1 MAGSGVG
8 LFLLDFLGYMNRL
21 AGEGS
26 PYLRQHSGNPVEWF
40 PWGEEAFGVA
50 RELDRPV
57 LLSVGY
63 SACHWCHVMA
73 HESFEDPVTAGE
85 MNELFVNVKVDR
97 EERPDVDA
105 IYMEATTAM
114 TGHGGWPMTVF
125 LTPEGHPFF
134 CGTYFPPEPRQGM
147 PSFRQIMARVAEAW
161 REQRNEFVEQA
172 EKITEAVRRSLETQE
187 LGRGGSGGSDGRK
200 SAGGIL
206 ADDDFEIAGSSAG
219 DGFASPAFME
229 DLIDGAVMSL
239 RARYDPAWGG
249 FGMAPK
255 FPQTMNLEL
264 LLRVYWRTGDTDL
277 LQMVENSFDCMS
289 SGGIYDHL
297 GGGFARYS
305 VDRQWLVPHF
315 EKMLY
320 DNALLA
326 RLGLHLWQITGK
338 ARYLQ
343 VVEETIGYVLGDLR
357 HSAGGFY
364 SARDADS
371 EGEEGKFY
379 VWSLAEIR
387 EVLEKAGLGS
397 AADEVISWYGAT
409 QQGNFEGANIL
420 WRPQRGDILR
430 PPEVEKA
437 REAMLRHREGRVP
450 PGLDDKV
457 ITEWNALMLATLAEA
472 AAATTNGE
480 WLEAAI
486 ANAEFLCDNLRR
498 EGNSQ
503 QEGARWLRVWQES
516 AGEARYLAY
525 AADYADLCDAFTRLY
540 EATGQKRWLEE
551 AESCADDMLELF
563 ADAEIPG
570 EAQAEEAANSNL
582 RALFT
587 TGSDAEK
594 LVVRPKDT
602 MDNALPS
609 ANSAACVALIRL
621 HRLCHNPRY
630 IQQAAAILQSS
641 MHLLKQIPSAF
652 GHLLGAADLMG
663 SPSSEIV
670 ITGDRKDLVAT
681 AQARYLPHS
690 VLSWG
695 DPLDSPLWEG
705 RASAAAAFVCQNSVC
720 ELPADSSEEL
730 AAKLGRLSLHEL
742 RPDRVD

>member
-1 MAGSGVG
+1 M
-8 LFLLDFLGYMNRL
+8 
-21 AGEGS
+21 
-26 PYLRQHSGNPVEWF
+26 EWF
-40 PWGEEAFGVA
+40 PWGEEAFALA

-85 MNELFVNVKVDR
+85 MNALFVNVKVDR

-147 PSFRQIMARVAEAW
+147 PSFRQIMAWVAEAW
-161 REQRNEFVEQA
+161 REQRVEFVEQA

-187 LGRGGSGGSDGRK
+187 LGRGGSANADALR
-200 SAGGIL
+200 GGIQPSGRPQ
-206 ADDDFEIAGSSAG
+206 IAGDPASSG
-219 DGFASPAFME
+219 SHSPAHKDNLMG
-229 DLIDGAVMSL
+229 DLIDNAVMSL

-338 ARYLQ
+338 PRYLQ
-343 VVEETIGYVLGDLR
+343 VVEETVGYVLRDLR

-379 VWSLAEIR
+379 VWSLSEIK
-387 EVLEKAGLGS
+387 EVLEKAGLES
-397 AADEVISWYGAT
+397 AADEVIFWYGAT
-409 QQGNFEGANIL
+409 EQGNFEGANIL

-430 PPEVEKA
+430 PSAIEQA
-437 REAMLRHREGRVP
+437 RDVLFRHRESRVA

-457 ITEWNALMLATLAEA
+457 LTEWNALMLATLAEA
-472 AAATTNGE
+472 AAATANGE
-480 WLEAAI
+480 WMEAAI
-486 ANAEFLCDNLRR
+486 ANAEFLCASLRR
-498 EGNSQ
+498 EDG
-503 QEGARWLRVWQES
+503 RWLRVWQDPAAQSSSNAVERP
-516 AGEARYLAY
+516 EARYLAY
-525 AADYADLCDAFTRLY
+525 ASDYADLCDAFTRLY

-551 AESCADDMLELF
+551 ACRTADDMLELF
-563 ADAEIPG
+563 ADAEISK
-570 EAQAEEAANSNL
+570 EATQEETSNSNL
-582 RALFT
+582 HALFT

-621 HRLCHNPRY
+621 QRFCHNLRY
-630 IQQAAAILQSS
+630 IQQAVAIIQSS
-641 MHLLKQIPSAF
+641 LHLLKQIPSAF
-652 GHLLGAADLMG
+652 GHLLTAADLMG
-663 SPSSEIV
+663 THSSEIV
-670 ITGDRKDLVAT
+670 ITGDRKDLVAV
-681 AQARYLPHS
+681 AHAKYLPQS

-695 DPLDSPLWEG
+695 DPIDSPLWEG
-705 RASAAAAFVCQNSVC
+705 RASTAAAFVCQNFVC
-720 ELPADSSEEL
+720 ELPVDSPEEL
-730 AAKLGRLSLHEL
+730 ADKLDRLS
-742 RPDRVD
+742 PAQASG

>member
-1 MAGSGVG
+1 M
-8 LFLLDFLGYMNRL
+8 
-21 AGEGS
+21 
-26 PYLRQHSGNPVEWF
+26 
-40 PWGEEAFGVA
+40 A
-50 RELDRPV
+50 RERDLPV

-161 REQRNEFVEQA
+161 REQRSEFVEQA

-187 LGRGGSGGSDGRK
+187 LGRGGRGGSDGRK
-200 SAGGIL
+200 SAGGIR
-206 ADDDFEIAGSSAG
+206 ADDDFEIAGSFAG
-219 DGFASPAFME
+219 DGFGSPAFME
-229 DLIDGAVMSL
+229 DLIDEAVMSL

-338 ARYLQ
+338 SRYLQ

-379 VWSLAEIR
+379 VWSLEEIK
-387 EVLEKAGLGS
+387 EVLEKAGLSS
-397 AADEVISWYGAT
+397 ATEEAISWYGAT
-409 QQGNFEGANIL
+409 ERGNFEGANIL

-430 PPEVEKA
+430 LPEIEKA
-437 REAMLRHREGRVP
+437 REALLKHRESRVP

-457 ITEWNALMLATLAEA
+457 LTEWNALMLATLAEA
-472 AAATTNGE
+472 AAATANSE

-498 EGNSQ
+498 EDG
-503 QEGARWLRVWQES
+503 RWLRAWQES

-540 EATGQKRWLEE
+540 EATGQKRWLDE

-563 ADAEIPG
+563 ADAENPVLG
-570 EAQAEEAANSNL
+570 
-582 RALFT
+582 ALFT

-621 HRLCHNPRY
+621 HRLCHKPGY
-630 IQQAAAILQSS
+630 LQQAAAIIQSS
-641 MHLLKQIPSAF
+641 MHLLRQIPSAF

-663 SPSSEIV
+663 APSSEIV
-670 ITGDRKDLVAT
+670 ITGDRRDLVAT

-720 ELPADSSEEL
+720 ELPADSAEEL
-730 AAKLGRLSLHEL
+730 AAKLDRLSLHEP

>member
-1 MAGSGVG
+1 M
-8 LFLLDFLGYMNRL
+8 
-21 AGEGS
+21 
-26 PYLRQHSGNPVEWF
+26 
-40 PWGEEAFGVA
+40 A

-85 MNELFVNVKVDR
+85 MNALFVNVKVDR

-161 REQRNEFVEQA
+161 REQREEFVEQA

-187 LGRGGSGGSDGRK
+187 LGRGGSANADALR
-200 SAGGIL
+200 GGIQPSGRPQ
-206 ADDDFEIAGSSAG
+206 IAGDPASSG
-219 DGFASPAFME
+219 SHSPAHKDNLMG
-229 DLIDGAVMSL
+229 DLIDNAVMSL

-338 ARYLQ
+338 PRYLQ
-343 VVEETIGYVLGDLR
+343 VVEETVGYVLRDLR

-379 VWSLAEIR
+379 VWTLGEIK
-387 EVLEKAGLGS
+387 EVLEKAGLES
-397 AADEVISWYGAT
+397 AAEEVIFWYGAT
-409 QQGNFEGANIL
+409 EQGNFEGANIL

-430 PPEVEKA
+430 PPAVEQA
-437 REAMLRHREGRVP
+437 REALFRHRESRVA

-457 ITEWNALMLATLAEA
+457 LTEWNALMLATLAEA
-472 AAATTNGE
+472 TAATANSE
-480 WLEAAI
+480 WLDAAI
-486 ANAEFLCDNLRR
+486 SNAEFLCASLRR
-498 EGNSQ
+498 EDG
-503 QEGARWLRVWQES
+503 RWLRVWQDPAAQSSSNAVERP
-516 AGEARYLAY
+516 EARYLAY
-525 AADYADLCDAFTRLY
+525 ASDYADLCDAFTRLY

-551 AESCADDMLELF
+551 ACRTADDMLELF
-563 ADAEIPG
+563 ADAEISK
-570 EAQAEEAANSNL
+570 EATPEETSNSNL

-621 HRLCHNPRY
+621 HRFGHNPRY
-630 IQQAAAILQSS
+630 IQQAVAIIQSS
-641 MHLLKQIPSAF
+641 LHLLKQVPSAF
-652 GHLLGAADLMG
+652 GHLLTAADLMG
-663 SPSSEIV
+663 THSSEIV
-670 ITGDRKDLVAT
+670 ITGDRKDLVAV
-681 AQARYLPHS
+681 AHAKYLPQS

-695 DPLDSPLWEG
+695 DPIDSPLWEG
-705 RASAAAAFVCQNSVC
+705 RASTAAAFVCQNSVC
-720 ELPADSSEEL
+720 DLPIDSPEEL
-730 AAKLGRLSLHEL
+730 ADKLDRLS
-742 RPDRVD
+742 PAQASG

>member
-1 MAGSGVG
+1 
-8 LFLLDFLGYMNRL
+8 MNRL

-26 PYLRQHSGNPVEWF
+26 PYLRQHAGNPVEWF
-40 PWGEEAFGVA
+40 PWGEEAFAEA
-50 RELDRPV
+50 RERDLPV

-161 REQRNEFVEQA
+161 REQRAEFVEQA
-172 EKITEAVRRSLETQE
+172 EKITEAVRRSLETHT
-187 LGRGGSGGSDGRK
+187 LGRGGEAEADLV
-200 SAGGIL
+200 GIQL
-206 ADDDFEIAGSSAG
+206 SGSS
-219 DGFASPAFME
+219 SPAQME
-229 DLIDGAVMSL
+229 DLASDILGDLIDGAVMSL

-338 ARYLQ
+338 PRYLQ
-343 VVEETIGYVLGDLR
+343 VLEETVGYVLRDLC
-357 HSAGGFY
+357 HPSGGFH

-379 VWSLAEIR
+379 VWSLGEIK
-387 EVLEKAGLGS
+387 EVLKKAGLD
-397 AADEVISWYGAT
+397 AAAEEAVFWYGVT
-409 QQGNFEGANIL
+409 EQGNFEGANIL
-420 WRPQRGDILR
+420 WRPQRGDIIR
-430 PPEVEKA
+430 PPAVEQA
-437 REAMLRHREGRVP
+437 REALFRHREGRVA

-457 ITEWNALMLATLAEA
+457 LTEWNALMLATLAEA
-472 AAATTNGE
+472 AGATGNSE

-486 ANAEFLCDNLRR
+486 ANAEFMCDNLRR
-498 EGNSQ
+498 ED
-503 QEGARWLRVWQES
+503 ARWLRVWQES
-516 AGEARYLAY
+516 AGDARYLAY

-551 AESCADDMLELF
+551 ACRTADEMLELF
-563 ADAEIPG
+563 A
-570 EAQAEEAANSNL
+570 EADTSEKSPNDNL
-582 RALFT
+582 GALFT

-630 IQQAAAILQSS
+630 IRQADAIIRSS

-652 GHLLGAADLMG
+652 GHLLAAADLMG
-663 SPSSEIV
+663 ANAMGTNASEIV
-670 ITGDRKDLVAT
+670 ITGDRKDLVA
-681 AQARYLPHS
+681 AVHARYLPQS

-695 DPLDSPLWEG
+695 DPIDSPLWEG
-705 RASAAAAFVCQNSVC
+705 RTSTAAAFVCQNSVC
-720 ELPADSSEEL
+720 ELPIDSPQEL
-730 AAKLGRLSLHEL
+730 AARLDRLGLREARL
-742 RPDRVD
+742 DRVE

>member
-8 LFLLDFLGYMNRL
+8 VFSLDFLGYMNRL

-26 PYLRQHSGNPVEWF
+26 PYLRQHAGNPVEWF
-40 PWGEEAFGVA
+40 PWGEEAFAEA
-50 RELDRPV
+50 RERDLPV

-114 TGHGGWPMTVF
+114 TGHGGWPMTAF

-161 REQRNEFVEQA
+161 REQRSEFVEQA

-187 LGRGGSGGSDGRK
+187 LGRGGGQSFDAFK
-200 SAGGIL
+200 
-206 ADDDFEIAGSSAG
+206 IAGDPASPG
-219 DGFASPAFME
+219 LRSPAFME

-264 LLRVYWRTGDTDL
+264 LLRVYWRTGNTDL

-343 VVEETIGYVLGDLR
+343 VVEETIGYVLRDLR

-364 SARDADS
+364 SALDADS

-379 VWSLAEIR
+379 VWSLAEIK

-437 REAMLRHREGRVP
+437 REALLRHRESRVP

-472 AAATTNGE
+472 AAATANGE
-480 WLEAAI
+480 WLEAAV

-498 EGNSQ
+498 EDG
-503 QEGARWLRVWQES
+503 RWLRVWQES

-563 ADAEIPG
+563 ADAKIHKD
-570 EAQAEEAANSNL
+570 ATAEETPQQSL
-582 RALFT
+582 SALFT

-609 ANSAACVALIRL
+609 ANSAACAALIRL
-621 HRLCHNPRY
+621 HRLCHDPRY

-652 GHLLGAADLMG
+652 GHLLGAADLML

-730 AAKLGRLSLHEL
+730 AAKLDRLSLHEL

>member
-1 MAGSGVG
+1 
-8 LFLLDFLGYMNRL
+8 MNRL
-21 AGEGS
+21 AGESS
-26 PYLRQHSGNPVEWF
+26 PYLRQHAGNPVDWF
-40 PWGEEAFGVA
+40 AWGEEAFAAA

-85 MNELFVNVKVDR
+85 MNALFVNVKVDR

-161 REQRNEFVEQA
+161 REQRGEFVEQA

-187 LGRGGSGGSDGRK
+187 LGRGGAA
-200 SAGGIL
+200 SADALRGGIRSSDASKL
-206 ADDDFEIAGSSAG
+206 DGSSASSG
-219 DGFASPAFME
+219 SHSPVFADGLIG
-229 DLIDGAVMSL
+229 DLIDNAVMSL

-338 ARYLQ
+338 PRYLQ
-343 VVEETIGYVLGDLR
+343 VVEETVGYVLRDLR

-379 VWSLAEIR
+379 VWTLGEIK
-387 EVLEKAGLGS
+387 EVLEKAGLES
-397 AADEVISWYGAT
+397 VAEDVIFWYGAT
-409 QQGNFEGANIL
+409 EQGNFEGANIL

-430 PPEVEKA
+430 PPAVEQA
-437 REAMLRHREGRVP
+437 RDVLFRHREGRVA

-472 AAATTNGE
+472 AAATGNSE
-480 WLEAAI
+480 WMEAAI
-486 ANAEFLCDNLRR
+486 ANAEFLCSNLRR
-498 EGNSQ
+498 EDG
-503 QEGARWLRVWQES
+503 RWLRVWQDPAVQPSSNAVERP
-516 AGEARYLAY
+516 AARYLAY
-525 AADYADLCDAFTRLY
+525 ASDYADLCDAFTRLY

-551 AESCADDMLELF
+551 ARSCADDMLELF
-563 ADAEIPG
+563 ADAEIPD
-570 EAQAEEAANSNL
+570 EAKAQETLNSNL

-621 HRLCHNPRY
+621 HRFCRNPRY
-630 IQQAAAILQSS
+630 IQQAAAIIQSS

-652 GHLLGAADLMG
+652 GHLLTAADLMG
-663 SPSSEIV
+663 THSSEIV
-670 ITGDRKDLVAT
+670 ITGDRQDLVA
-681 AQARYLPHS
+681 AAHARYLPQS

-695 DPLDSPLWEG
+695 DPFDSPLWEG
-705 RASAAAAFVCQNSVC
+705 RASTAAAFVCRNFVC
-720 ELPADSSEEL
+720 DLPIDSLEEL
-730 AAKLGRLSLHEL
+730 TDKLDRLS
-742 RPDRVD
+742 PAQASG

>member
-1 MAGSGVG
+1 MIV
-8 LFLLDFLGYMNRL
+8 NRL
-21 AGEGS
+21 AEENS
-26 PYLRQHSGNPVEWF
+26 PYLRQHADNPVDWY
-40 PWGEEAFGVA
+40 PWGEEAFEAA
-50 RELDRPV
+50 RESDRPV

-85 MNELFVNVKVDR
+85 MNALFVNVKVDR

-125 LTPEGHPFF
+125 LTPDGHPFF
-134 CGTYFPPEPRQGM
+134 CGTYFPPEPRQSM

-161 REQRNEFVEQA
+161 REQRTEFVEQA

-187 LGRGGSGGSDGRK
+187 LGRGS
-200 SAGGIL
+200 SASTDAL
-206 ADDDFEIAGSSAG
+206 EDDIQPFASSEIAGDPASSGSHSSAITG
-219 DGFASPAFME
+219 S
-229 DLIDGAVMSL
+229 LIDNAVMSL

-277 LQMVENSFDCMS
+277 LQTVENSFDCMS

-297 GGGFARYS
+297 GGGFSRYS

-338 ARYLQ
+338 PRYLQ
-343 VVEETIGYVLGDLR
+343 VVEETVGYVLRDLR
-357 HSAGGFY
+357 HQAGGFY
-364 SARDADS
+364 SAQDADS

-379 VWSLAEIR
+379 VWTLGEIK
-387 EVLEKAGLGS
+387 EVLEKAGPES
-397 AADEVISWYGAT
+397 VADEVISWYGIT
-409 QQGNFEGANIL
+409 EQGNFEGANIL

-430 PPEVEKA
+430 PSAIEQA
-437 REAMLRHREGRVP
+437 RDALFRHRECRVA

-472 AAATTNGE
+472 AAATANSE

-486 ANAEFLCDNLRR
+486 ANAEFLCANLRR
-498 EGNSQ
+498 EDG
-503 QEGARWLRVWQES
+503 RWLRVWQDPT
-516 AGEARYLAY
+516 ARYLAY
-525 AADYADLCDAFTRLY
+525 ASDYADLCDAFTRLY

-551 AESCADDMLELF
+551 VCHTADDMLKLF
-563 ADAEIPG
+563 ADSEIS
-570 EAQAEEAANSNL
+570 EEEPAKSSLGAM
-582 RALFT
+582 FT

-609 ANSAACVALIRL
+609 ANSAACLALIRL
-621 HRLCHNPRY
+621 HRLCRNPRY
-630 IQQAAAILQSS
+630 LQQAVAIIQSS

-652 GHLLGAADLMG
+652 GHLLTAADFLG
-663 SPSSEIV
+663 THSSEIV
-670 ITGDRKDLVAT
+670 ITGYRKDLVA
-681 AQARYLPHS
+681 AAHARYLPRS

-695 DPLDSPLWEG
+695 DPVDSPLWEG
-705 RASAAAAFVCQNSVC
+705 RASTASAFVCQNSVC
-720 ELPADSSEEL
+720 ELPIDSPEEL
-730 AAKLGRLSLHEL
+730 ARSLDRLGHAQASARQGRLKT
-742 RPDRVD
+742 DGY

>member
-1 MAGSGVG
+1 
-8 LFLLDFLGYMNRL
+8 
-21 AGEGS
+21 
-26 PYLRQHSGNPVEWF
+26 
-40 PWGEEAFGVA
+40 
-50 RELDRPV
+50 
-57 LLSVGY
+57 
-63 SACHWCHVMA
+63 
-73 HESFEDPVTAGE
+73 
-85 MNELFVNVKVDR
+85 
-97 EERPDVDA
+97 
-105 IYMEATTAM
+105 
-114 TGHGGWPMTVF
+114 
-125 LTPEGHPFF
+125 
-134 CGTYFPPEPRQGM
+134 M

-161 REQRNEFVEQA
+161 REQRSEFVEQA

-187 LGRGGSGGSDGRK
+187 LGRGGSRGSDGLK
-200 SAGGIL
+200 LAGGGL
-206 ADDDFEIAGSSAG
+206 VDDGFEIAGSSAG
-219 DGFASPAFME
+219 DGFGSPAFME
-229 DLIDGAVMSL
+229 DLIDEAVMSL

-338 ARYLQ
+338 SRYLQ

-379 VWSLAEIR
+379 VWSLEEIK
-387 EVLEKAGLGS
+387 EVLEKGGLGS
-397 AADEVISWYGAT
+397 VAEEAISWYGVT
-409 QQGNFEGANIL
+409 ERGNFEGANIL

-437 REAMLRHREGRVP
+437 REALFRHREGRVA

-457 ITEWNALMLATLAEA
+457 LTEWNALMLATLAEA
-472 AAATTNGE
+472 AAATANSE

-498 EGNSQ
+498 EDG
-503 QEGARWLRVWQES
+503 RWLRAWQES

-525 AADYADLCDAFTRLY
+525 AADYADPCDAFTRLY
-540 EATGQKRWLEE
+540 EATGQKRWLDE
-551 AESCADDMLELF
+551 AEGCADDMLELF
-563 ADAEIPG
+563 ADTENPG
-570 EAQAEEAANSNL
+570 L
-582 RALFT
+582 GALFT

-621 HRLCHNPRY
+621 HRLCHNPGY
-630 IQQAAAILQSS
+630 LQQAAAIIQSS

-663 SPSSEIV
+663 APSSEIV
-670 ITGDRKDLVAT
+670 ITGDRGDLVAT

-720 ELPADSSEEL
+720 ELPADSAEEL
-730 AAKLGRLSLHEL
+730 AAKLDRLSLHEP